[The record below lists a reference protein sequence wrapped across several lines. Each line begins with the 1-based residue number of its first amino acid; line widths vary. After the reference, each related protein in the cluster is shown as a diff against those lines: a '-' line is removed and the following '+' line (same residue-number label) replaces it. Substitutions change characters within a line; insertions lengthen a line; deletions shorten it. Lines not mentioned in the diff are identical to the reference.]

1 MTKQLKDNIMQSAVS
16 IVLMV
21 GTATVMLSSQFP
33 LIRKVSEYSV
43 HLMLGLLAFGL
54 FSLVVNKSKMM
65 FAAFACSAAMCIFLK
80 NASNNTLKLPEVNQ
94 EASLKVAHV
103 NLSNITFDFD
113 QVKSEMDKAEVEVI
127 SFQELTPDWD
137 YRLKEELRS
146 HYPYAKSIVRI
157 DPYGMAIYSKVPFA
171 TEHTFQCGDKSYLD
185 ISIEKDKELFE
196 LISSYLTPALEQN
209 SIETASKQLK
219 TIASQVTSAK
229 HPVLALGEYNMV
241 YWTNEI
247 REFTT
252 STSLTNSRR
261 GLTEGLRVPYDHI
274 FFSPGLECTEF
285 RELKDSTQNYIGI
298 IGTYQIKRSTDELSL
313 SEQLHDATRG

>member
-1 MTKQLKDNIMQSAVS
+1 MN
-16 IVLMV
+16 
-21 GTATVMLSSQFP
+21 
-33 LIRKVSEYSV
+33 
-43 HLMLGLLAFGL
+43 
-54 FSLVVNKSKMM
+54 
-65 FAAFACSAAMCIFLK
+65 
-80 NASNNTLKLPEVNQ
+80 
-94 EASLKVAHV
+94 
-103 NLSNITFDFD
+103 
-113 QVKSEMDKAEVEVI
+113 KAEVEVI

-137 YRLKEELRS
+137 YRLKEELEAQ
-146 HYPYAKSIVRI
+146 YPYTKSIVRI

-171 TEHTFQCGDKSYLD
+171 TERTFQCGDKSYLD
-185 ISIEKDKELFE
+185 ISVKKDNEPFE

-209 SIETASKQLK
+209 SIATASQQLK
-219 TIASQVTSAK
+219 TIASQVKHAE

-252 STSLTNSRR
+252 SAALTNSRR

-298 IGTYQIKRSTDELSL
+298 IGTYQIKQPQGELSL
-313 SEQLHDATRG
+313 SEQLHDDHRG

>member
-1 MTKQLKDNIMQSAVS
+1 MQSAMS
-16 IVLMV
+16 IILMV
-21 GTATVMLSSQFP
+21 GTAMVMLSSQFP

-43 HLMLGLLAFGL
+43 HLMLGMLAFGL
-54 FSLVVNKSKMM
+54 ISLVCSRPKMM

-80 NASNNTLKLPEVNQ
+80 NASNNTLKLPQVNQ

-103 NLSNITFDFD
+103 NLGNITFDFD
-113 QVKSEMDKAEVEVI
+113 QVKSEMNKAEVEVI

-137 YRLKEELRS
+137 YRLKEELEAQ
-146 HYPYAKSIVRI
+146 YPYTKSIVRI

-171 TEHTFQCGDKSYLD
+171 TERTFQCGDKSYLD
-185 ISIEKDKELFE
+185 ISVKKDNEPFE

-209 SIETASKQLK
+209 SIATASQQLK
-219 TIASQVTSAK
+219 TIASQVKHAE

-252 STSLTNSRR
+252 SAALTNSRR

-298 IGTYQIKRSTDELSL
+298 IGTYQIKQPQGELSL
-313 SEQLHDATRG
+313 SEQLHDDHRG